1 MKTIILILFLAILS
15 LSGCSNNA
23 NNNSSNIPNSSNN
36 TSASFPNNVNANN
49 FSAEKVSVNENTT
62 PTPTPV
68 KKKEDEVLSTFSTK
82 VIDKSKDRKTNVD
95 ITVSKL
101 DGYRLEPRS
110 NFFFLWYC
118 RKSHSWKG
126 L

>member
-23 NNNSSNIPNSSNN
+23 NNNSSNIPNSGNN
-36 TSASFPNNVNANN
+36 ASTSFPNNVSANN

-110 NFFFLWYC
+110 NFFFL
-118 RKSHSWKG
+118 
-126 L
+126 

>member
-15 LSGCSNNA
+15 LSGCSNTA
-23 NNNSSNIPNSSNN
+23 NNNSSKISNSSNN
-36 TSASFPNNVNANN
+36 ASASFPNNVNANN

-68 KKKEDEVLSTFSTK
+68 EKKEDEVLSTFSTK

-110 NFFFLWYC
+110 NIFFL
-118 RKSHSWKG
+118 
-126 L
+126 